1 MATFKTFEEIKS
13 WQLAREFCKLIHQFI
28 TRESFSRDYKL
39 KEQINGSSGSIMDNI
54 AEGFSRGGNKEFI
67 NFLRYSKG
75 SAGESQS
82 QLYRALDKKHISQEE
97 FDNAFS
103 MLDHINSKT
112 QNLINYLLGSEYVG
126 PNYKNKNDKPK
137 KV

>member
-13 WQLAREFCKLIHQFI
+13 WQLAREFCKLIQKFI
-28 TRESFSRDYKL
+28 TRESFNRDYKL

-54 AEGFSRGGNKEFI
+54 AEGFCRGGNKEFI

-97 FDNAFS
+97 FNYAFA

-112 QNLINYLLGSEYVG
+112 QNLINYLLESEYVG
-126 PNYKNKNDKPK
+126 HNYKIKNDKPK